1 MGLGNTAKKLQQVVD
16 VADDLYAKINDLK
29 SDLAAM
35 RDTIEETNSR
45 VKSVEDELSDQRELL
60 EEIATAEGIEVD
72 QIDTTDTDSGQT
84 DPEPTDSDQ

>member
-35 RDTIEETNSR
+35 RDTIEDTNSR
-45 VKSVEDELSDQRELL
+45 VERVESEVTAQRELL
-60 EEIATAEGIEVD
+60 EAIAESEGITLEESEAD
-72 QIDTTDTDSGQT
+72 ADTT
-84 DPEPTDSDQ
+84 PPK